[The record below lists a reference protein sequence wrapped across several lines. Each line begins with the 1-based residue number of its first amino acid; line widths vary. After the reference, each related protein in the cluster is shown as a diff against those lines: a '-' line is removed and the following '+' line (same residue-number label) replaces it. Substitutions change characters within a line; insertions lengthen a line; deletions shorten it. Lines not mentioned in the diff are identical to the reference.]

1 MVLIDQQYI
10 FGIRVNGNSQQ
21 ISKLSISDN
30 QSNFDY
36 ICNVAIE
43 NQWNGNGHF
52 RLSIVNSE
60 RIEGLPIGKW
70 TLLKGRIGYDWGGSS
85 ASFIMEDENGEL
97 TERIFAG
104 SGKGSASGFS
114 VESLARSIF
123 TKANEIVERFPS
135 AKIVNAY
142 QKFQSAKPTKRL
154 LLMYKETDEEIYIID
169 RFESSTIKPLSA
181 YLDKFREL
189 ETLLKGNEDIR
200 SKRLLTQATDECVK
214 VIKLL
219 C

>member
-1 MVLIDQQYI
+1 MALIDQQYI
-10 FGIRVNGNSQQ
+10 FGIRVNGNSQE
-21 ISKLSISDN
+21 ILKLSISDN
-30 QSNFDY
+30 QNNFDY

-60 RIEGLPIGKW
+60 KIEGMPVGKW

-85 ASFIMEDENGEL
+85 ASFIMEDVNGDL
-97 TERIFAG
+97 TERILAG

-114 VESLARSIF
+114 VETLVRSIF

-142 QKFQSAKPTKRL
+142 QEFQATKPSSRL
-154 LLMYKETDEEIYIID
+154 LLMYKEVQEERFIIE
-169 RFESSTIKPLSA
+169 RFENSTIKPMSI

-189 ETLLKGNEDIR
+189 EALLKGSEDIR
-200 SKRLLTQATDECVK
+200 SKRLLTHVTDECVK

-219 C
+219 P